1 MWLRANRDQ
10 QMNKGLN
17 NWLSAIA
24 MLSVLFAGAVSAQS
38 YTLAESQG
46 KQFSVNA
53 KSAVTIDIANANL
66 ADLVIGFDATT
77 SSTPGRLVYTLF
89 SEPDGSQVF
98 SNDFTGSGSFSQSG
112 KNTANRLRLQITSD
126 DSYALNGI
134 RISGVNINDVTV
146 IGDVIVSN
154 NVTVNGNVTP
164 AVPEPE
170 TYALMGVGLLGLLL
184 ARRRKGVTAVQAIA

>member
-1 MWLRANRDQ
+1 MS
-10 QMNKGLN
+10 KGLN

-24 MLSVLFAGAVSAQS
+24 MLSMLFVGAASAQS

-46 KQFSVNA
+46 KAFAVNA
-53 KSAVTIDIANANL
+53 KSAVKIQIANANL

-77 SSTPGRLVYTLF
+77 TSSPGRLLYTLF

-98 SNDFTGSGSFSQSG
+98 SDGKTGAGSFSRSG
-112 KNTANRLRLQITSD
+112 QNSANMLRLQITSS

-134 RISGVNINDVTV
+134 RFSGANINDVTV

-184 ARRRKGVTAVQAIA
+184 SRARNGKRESMVRALAA